1 MKKLIF
7 IAIAALML
15 SSCVRDNFITEI
27 VLPEVWENDF
37 RILRSDWQWAE
48 DELGNP
54 YFWVERRVNQ
64 LNMEVLT
71 YGQMQA
77 FFITAR
83 GALAPLPF
91 SEFFEDSYGNRWGE
105 HFTIEFEHRYI
116 TFIMRSDDLAS
127 VLPVRPFY
135 EFNVRFLW

>member
-7 IAIAALML
+7 IALAIFTF
-15 SSCVRDNFITEI
+15 SSCVRDNFITEV
-27 VLPEVWENDF
+27 VLPDVWEDDF
-37 RILRSDWQWAE
+37 RILRSQWQLAE

-54 YFWVERRVNQ
+54 YFWASRTINE
-64 LNMEVLT
+64 LNMEVFT

-77 FFITAR
+77 FFVTAR

-91 SEFFEDSYGNRWGE
+91 SELFEDEHGNRWGE
-105 HFTIEFEHRYI
+105 HFTIEFEHRRI

-135 EFNVRFLW
+135 DFNVRFLW

>member
-1 MKKLIF
+1 MKKMIF
-7 IAIAALML
+7 IAIAAFML
-15 SSCVRDNFITEI
+15 SSCVRDNFITNYVEP
-27 VLPEVWENDF
+27 LVWEDDF
-37 RILRSDWQWAE
+37 RILRSEWQWAE

-54 YFWVERRVNQ
+54 YFRARRRVNQ
-64 LNMEVLT
+64 LNMEVFT

-91 SEFFEDSYGNRWGE
+91 SEFFEENGVRWGE
-105 HFTIEFEHRYI
+105 HFTIAFEHRYI